1 MQKEMIQ
8 DPNKPA
14 LPFDKDP
21 AGKDSNSSKN
31 SL

>member
-1 MQKEMIQ
+1 MQQEMQ
-8 DPNKPA
+8 DPDKPG
-14 LPFDKDP
+14 LPFEKAL